1 MARLSDVNRQM
12 LDFEK
17 RSWHYAGAKDRD
29 ITDTFDMTPTR
40 YYHKLARLITT
51 EAAYAYDP
59 MLVERL
65 LSARSTTQR
74 VEGAAR

>member
-1 MARLSDVNRQM
+1 MEALSDTSRRM

-65 LSARSTTQR
+65 LNARSTAQR
-74 VEGAAR
+74 VEGTTR

>member
-40 YYHKLARLITT
+40 YYHILARLITT

>member
-29 ITDTFDMTPTR
+29 ITDTFDMAPTR

-74 VEGAAR
+74 VEGTAR

>member
-40 YYHKLARLITT
+40 YYHTLARLITT

-65 LSARSTTQR
+65 RSARSTTQR
-74 VEGAAR
+74 VEGTAR